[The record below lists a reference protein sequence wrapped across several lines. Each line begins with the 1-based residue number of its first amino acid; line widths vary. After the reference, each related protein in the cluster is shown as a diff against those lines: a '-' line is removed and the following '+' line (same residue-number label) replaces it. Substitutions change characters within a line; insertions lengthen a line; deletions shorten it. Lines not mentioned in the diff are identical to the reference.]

1 MTEANLCQF
10 SWLKYIHSTPNHCLF
25 LADGDFKKLD
35 TKYFCELLSECKVN
49 YDRLGLHLDVGWE
62 KVKEIE
68 KVSGGDC
75 VKCLSEM
82 LEFYLRELK
91 PSVEEVCKALEL
103 VDRRGL
109 SDDLRKKYGGK
120 NNMCLFFTLICRK

>member
-1 MTEANLCQF
+1 ML
-10 SWLKYIHSTPNHCLF
+10 YCLF
-25 LADGDFKKLD
+25 LADDDFKQLD
-35 TKYFCELLSECKVN
+35 TKYFCELLSECKVKF
-49 YDRLGLHLDVGWE
+49 DLLGLHLDVGWE

-82 LEFYLRELK
+82 LGFYLRELK

-109 SDDLRKKYGGK
+109 GDDLRKKYGGK
-120 NNMCLFFTLICRK
+120 NNMCLFFTFVENKCLLF